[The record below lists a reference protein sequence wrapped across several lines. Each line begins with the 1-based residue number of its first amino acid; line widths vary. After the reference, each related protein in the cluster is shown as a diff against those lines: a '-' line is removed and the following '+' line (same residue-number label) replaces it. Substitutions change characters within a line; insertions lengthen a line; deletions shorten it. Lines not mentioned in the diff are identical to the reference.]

1 MIVQS
6 DKFTNGAKIIELGR
20 LTAYATREVAL
31 SFYHDNGL
39 PYGTLATG
47 TATIDAMGAG
57 ADQWEAGAN
66 PLNLATG
73 QRRWAPFDSAVT
85 QLRVT
90 VASAPADAYC
100 VVTVVTK
107 GGVV

>member
-1 MIVQS
+1 MIVRS
-6 DKFTNGAKIIELGR
+6 EPFVNGAKIIQLGEH
-20 LTAYATREVAL
+20 ADYATREVAL
-31 SFYHDNGL
+31 SFQHANGL

-57 ADQWEAGAN
+57 SDQWEEGAN
-66 PLNLATG
+66 SLNLATG

-90 VASAPADAYC
+90 VANAPADAYC
-100 VVTVVTK
+100 VVTVVNK
-107 GGVV
+107 G